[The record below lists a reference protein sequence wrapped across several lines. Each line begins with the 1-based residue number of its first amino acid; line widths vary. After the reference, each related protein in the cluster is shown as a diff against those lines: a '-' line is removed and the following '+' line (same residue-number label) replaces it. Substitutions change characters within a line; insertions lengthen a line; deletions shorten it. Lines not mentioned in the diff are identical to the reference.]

1 MNSPAPIAK
10 KSDGKWMALLAALLG
25 WMFDGLEIGLFPL
38 VARPSLKDLVD
49 TETITATAAN
59 AQEAQ
64 QMIDG
69 EVGMWIGIAT
79 AAFLIG
85 AASGGVLFGWLGDR
99 IGRVRAMTLSVLT
112 YAIFSGLCGVAI
124 SPEMIVSFRFLS
136 ALGMGGE
143 WSLGVALVMEIWPD
157 RSRGFLAGLI
167 GAAANV
173 GFLLIALFGLVLGQ
187 QILELEGVMLSA
199 GLPQSWVTFFIGAEG
214 HKTGWRLLML
224 LGASPA
230 LLTFFI
236 RLFVPES
243 AKWEQEKGAGKTSH
257 WATRDLIGVLIG
269 ALSALTIIYFSMN
282 KLEWAGDYATAVRII
297 AILTAVSI
305 TTVGYMYPVV
315 QYLLR
320 MKRQAPTM
328 VSSWGS
334 TIGHML
340 LGAMLSGV
348 ALMGT
353 WGSLQWAVPWADQLA
368 EAEAKQLELP
378 AKEVDARRADARSQ
392 TQIWSAI
399 GAIIGTI
406 LAAVAGQKYGRRI
419 TYFSLCLMS
428 QISALWFFLGN
439 DSVDTMFLISVFIAG
454 ATTASF
460 YGWLPLYLPELFRTN
475 VRATGQGFSFN
486 FGRIIAAVGAL
497 QTGNLMARFEY
508 DQVFLGTTI
517 PGGYPLACSVMSLI
531 YVIGMVVIWF
541 APETHGKPLPE

>member
-1 MNSPAPIAK
+1 MTPAPTAR

-49 TETITATAAN
+49 TETITSAAAN

-64 QMIDG
+64 QMVDAEI
-69 EVGMWIGIAT
+69 GMWIGIAT

-99 IGRVRAMTLSVLT
+99 VGRVRAMTLSVLT

-124 SPEMIVSFRFLS
+124 SPSMIVAFRFLS

-187 QILELEGVMLSA
+187 QILQLEGVMLNA
-199 GLPQSWVTFFIGAEG
+199 GLPTSWVTFFIGEEG
-214 HKTGWRLLML
+214 HKTGWRILML
-224 LGASPA
+224 LGATPA

-257 WATRDLIGVLIG
+257 WASRDLFGVLIG
-269 ALSALTIIYFSMN
+269 AVAALSIIYFSMN
-282 KLEWAGDYATAVRII
+282 TLEWAGDNATMVRISG
-297 AILTAVSI
+297 ILLAVSI

-315 QYLLR
+315 QYLAR
-320 MKRQAPTM
+320 MKRQAPTL
-328 VSSWGS
+328 VTNWRK

-340 LGAMLSGV
+340 LGALLSGV
-348 ALMGT
+348 ALLGT

-368 EAEAKQLELP
+368 EAEAKKLELP
-378 AKEVDARRADARSQ
+378 AKEIDARKADARSQ

-406 LAAVAGQKYGRRI
+406 VAAVAGQIYGRRI
-419 TYFSLCLMS
+419 TYFALCLIS
-428 QISALWFFLGN
+428 QASALWFFLGN
-439 DSVDTMFLISVFIAG
+439 DAVDTMFLVSVFFAG
-454 ATTASF
+454 AATASF
-460 YGWLPLYLPELFRTN
+460 YGWLPLYLPELFGTN

-486 FGRIIAAVGAL
+486 FGRIMAAIGAL
-497 QTGNLMARFEY
+497 QTGNLMRLFAEG
-508 DQVFLGTTI
+508 QTI
-517 PGGYPLACSVMSLI
+517 AGFDFPGGYPFACSVMSLV
-531 YVIGMVVIWF
+531 YLVGMVVIWF
-541 APETHGKPLPE
+541 APETHGKLLPE

>member
-1 MNSPAPIAK
+1 MNLPAPTET

-38 VARPSLKDLVD
+38 VARPSLRELIDA
-49 TETITATAAN
+49 ETITAAATSAEA
-59 AQEAQ
+59 AQKL
-64 QMIDG
+64 IDAEIG
-69 EVGMWIGIAT
+69 QWIGIAT

-124 SPEMIVSFRFLS
+124 SPSMIVVFRFLS

-187 QILELEGVMLSA
+187 QILQLEGTMLSI
-199 GLPQSWVTFFIGAEG
+199 GMPQRWVEFLIGSEG
-214 HKTGWRLLML
+214 HKTGWRILML
-224 LGASPA
+224 LGATPA

-257 WATRDLIGVLIG
+257 WASRDLLGVVIG
-269 ALSALTIIYFSMN
+269 ACAALTIIYLSMD
-282 KLEWAGDYATAVRII
+282 KLEWAGESAITVRILGI
-297 AILTAVSI
+297 ALAVLI
-305 TTVGYMYPVV
+305 TVIGYMYPVV
-315 QYLLR
+315 QYLIR

-328 VSSWGS
+328 VTNWRT

-340 LGAMLSGV
+340 LGALLSGV
-348 ALMGT
+348 ALLGT
-353 WGSLQWAVPWADQLA
+353 WGSLQWAVPWADKLA
-368 EAEAKQLELP
+368 EAEAKAQNLP
-378 AKEVDARRADARSQ
+378 AKEVDAMKANARSQ

-406 LAAVAGQKYGRRI
+406 VAAVAGQIFGRRI
-419 TYFSLCLMS
+419 TYFALCVIS
-428 QISALWFFLGN
+428 QISALVFFLGN
-439 DSVDTMFLISVFIAG
+439 DSVDTMFLVTVFIAG
-454 ATTASF
+454 AATASF

-486 FGRIIAAVGAL
+486 FGRIMAAIGAL
-497 QTGNLMARFEY
+497 QTGNLMGLFAEG
-508 DQVFLGTTI
+508 QTI
-517 PGGYPLACSVMSLI
+517 AGFDFPGGYPFACSVMSLV
-531 YVIGMVVIWF
+531 YLVGMVVIWI
-541 APETHGKPLPE
+541 APETYGKPLPE